1 VTPRVPAETLGSLKH
16 LAREQIIPTHEMQN
30 TQLWIEPL
38 GNIIVARLRGQFSEN
53 LLRELHERV
62 VQLLQDTGHTRVL
75 YDGLEMESPNIELA
89 LVQEQ
94 LDRQTKQLFSDRP
107 LRKAILVPNTRLA
120 YLARIAFGQFGEGEY
135 RVFYNDLTQALRW
148 LEE

>member
-1 VTPRVPAETLGSLKH
+1 
-16 LAREQIIPTHEMQN
+16 MQTN
-30 TQLWIEPL
+30 QLWIEPV
-38 GNIIVARLRGQFSEN
+38 GKIIVARLRGEYSEA
-53 LLRELHERV
+53 LLTELHERV
-62 VQLLQDTGHTRVL
+62 VQLLQDTGYTCVL
-75 YDGLEMESPNIELA
+75 YDGLEMEAPDVELA
-89 LVQEQ
+89 LVQQQ
-94 LDRQTKQLFSDRP
+94 LDRETKQLFSDRP

>member
-1 VTPRVPAETLGSLKH
+1 
-16 LAREQIIPTHEMQN
+16 MQN
-30 TQLWIEPL
+30 AQLWIEPV
-38 GNIIVARLRGQFSEN
+38 GNIIVARLRGHYSED

-75 YDGLEMESPNIELA
+75 YDGLEMESPDVELA
-89 LVQEQ
+89 LAQEQ

>member
-1 VTPRVPAETLGSLKH
+1 ML
-16 LAREQIIPTHEMQN
+16 N

-38 GNIIVARLRGQFSEN
+38 GNIIVARLRGKYSAD

-62 VQLLQDTGHTRVL
+62 VQVLQDTGHTRVL
-75 YDGLEMESPNIELA
+75 YDGLEMESPDVELA

-107 LRKAILVPNTRLA
+107 LRKAILVPNDLA
-120 YLARIAFGQFGEGEY
+120 PPFPDTA
-135 RVFYNDLTQALRW
+135 
-148 LEE
+148 

>member
-1 VTPRVPAETLGSLKH
+1 MP
-16 LAREQIIPTHEMQN
+16 N

-38 GNIIVARLRGQFSEN
+38 GSVIVARLRGALTEIM
-53 LLRELHERV
+53 LKETHERV
-62 VQLLQDTGHTRVL
+62 VQLLQDTGYTRVL
-75 YDGLEMESPNIELA
+75 YDGLEMESPDVEHA
-89 LVQEQ
+89 LLQEQ
-94 LDRQTKQLFSDRP
+94 LDKKTKQLFHDRP

-135 RVFYNDLTQALRW
+135 RVFYNDLVQALHW

>member
-1 VTPRVPAETLGSLKH
+1 
-16 LAREQIIPTHEMQN
+16 MQN

-38 GNIIVARLRGQFSEN
+38 RNIIVARLRGQFSEN

>member
-1 VTPRVPAETLGSLKH
+1 MLRVNLVLIKN
-16 LAREQIIPTHEMQN
+16 MQN

-38 GNIIVARLRGQFSEN
+38 GNIIVARLRGEYSES

-75 YDGLEMESPNIELA
+75 YDGLEMEPPDVELA
-89 LVQEQ
+89 LMQEQ
-94 LDRQTKQLFSDRP
+94 LDRHTNQLFRDRP

-135 RVFYNDLTQALRW
+135 RVFYNDLVQALRW

>member
-1 VTPRVPAETLGSLKH
+1 
-16 LAREQIIPTHEMQN
+16 MQN

-38 GNIIVARLRGQFSEN
+38 GNIIVARLRGAYSES

-62 VQLLQDTGHTRVL
+62 VQLLQDTGYTRVL
-75 YDGLEMESPNIELA
+75 YDGLEMEPTDIELA

-94 LDRQTKQLFSDRP
+94 LDRQTKELFRDRP
-107 LRKAILVPNTRLA
+107 IRKAILVQNTRLA

-135 RVFYNDLTQALRW
+135 RVFYNDLAQALRW

>member
-1 VTPRVPAETLGSLKH
+1 
-16 LAREQIIPTHEMQN
+16 MQN

-38 GNIIVARLRGQFSEN
+38 GNIIVARLRGEYSES

-62 VQLLQDTGHTRVL
+62 VQLLLDTGHTRVL
-75 YDGLEMESPNIELA
+75 YDGLEMEPPGVELA

-94 LDRQTKQLFSDRP
+94 LDRHTNQLFSDRP

-135 RVFYNDLTQALRW
+135 RVFYNDLLQALRW

>member
-1 VTPRVPAETLGSLKH
+1 MLGGQSH
-16 LAREQIIPTHEMQN
+16 TYQNMQN
-30 TQLWIEPL
+30 AQLWIEPV
-38 GNIIVARLRGQFSEN
+38 GNIIVARLRGQYSEN

-62 VQLLQDTGHTRVL
+62 IQVLQDTGHTRVL
-75 YDGLEMESPNIELA
+75 YDGLEMETPDVDLA

-94 LDRQTKQLFSDRP
+94 LDRQAKQLFSDRP
-107 LRKAILVPNTRLA
+107 LHKAILVPNTRTA

-135 RVFYNDLTQALRW
+135 RVFYNDLSQALRW